1 MPLRHGE
8 YCKTWN
14 IQEYVHMN
22 LWCERPSCAHTKVF
36 RFCEFVNH
44 IPVHGP
50 TLHKN
55 FGRQRVEGLRW
66 STFFRAIFRMTK
78 IRTLNYPTSITWRG
92 SYHLTNSNGGG
103 LKNKGSSN
111 KVLLLLLWSL
121 QNLKKTTLSAFL
133 RQNLKIIPNQICQ
146 KIRIEFVKNTPVL
159 MWMSHIWSI

>member
-1 MPLRHGE
+1 MPLRYGE

-14 IQEYVHMN
+14 FQEYVWALGAKNQAVHISKF
-22 LWCERPSCAHTKVF
+22 LG
-36 RFCEFVNH
+36 FVNNH
-44 IPVHGP
+44 VPEYGP

-111 KVLLLLLWSL
+111 KVLLLLLRMQFTKSKENHFFL
-121 QNLKKTTLSAFL
+121 PSNDKISKISHIKFVQNLD
-133 RQNLKIIPNQICQ
+133 
-146 KIRIEFVKNTPVL
+146 
-159 MWMSHIWSI
+159 